1 MTRPQLTYLKLRCIC
16 LLIGLCFSQTLLI
29 ESAKSSDF
37 TIHVVEKDRLITKKR
52 NEDSLNLIFTSSLVN
67 ELSNIGFNIVEIN
80 ANDRVARSK
89 SLSPKNNDRHNLN
102 LTVYTRFIRMGEN
115 QFIPSM
121 ELIAD
126 KNNRTLASI
135 KTIPLRTSG
144 EMHSLHMQV
153 ESAAISLARM
163 AFKRLQTLNWGEI
176 QFAAENWEDSS
187 QRIGLR
193 AIGFTRC
200 LERHLVEVIGEEF
213 PGSKYIQLRKAGTS
227 GLTTYDWQTHAKI
240 NYNAK
245 WLSALLTELG
255 FDEASDFKIEIERR
269 YIRIK
274 MFVTN
279 SLQQKIC

>member
-1 MTRPQLTYLKLRCIC
+1 MIRGHLTCYQKQIPPEYFIRIAQTDNHYLVYARVYEICQIPRQLRTIVKLRPLHKEGSSLTIEKNLMTRLQLTYLKLRCIC
-16 LLIGLCFSQTLLI
+16 LLIGLCFSPLLI

-37 TIHVVEKDRLITKKR
+37 TIHVVEKDRLITKKQ

-67 ELSNIGFNIVEIN
+67 ELSNIGFNIIEIN

-144 EMHSLHMQV
+144 ETHSLHMQV
-153 ESAAISLARM
+153 GRSDQ
-163 AFKRLQTLNWGEI
+163 FGEDGI
-176 QFAAENWEDSS
+176 
-187 QRIGLR
+187 
-193 AIGFTRC
+193 
-200 LERHLVEVIGEEF
+200 
-213 PGSKYIQLRKAGTS
+213 
-227 GLTTYDWQTHAKI
+227 
-240 NYNAK
+240 
-245 WLSALLTELG
+245 
-255 FDEASDFKIEIERR
+255 
-269 YIRIK
+269 
-274 MFVTN
+274 
-279 SLQQKIC
+279 